1 MVLGRWG
8 GCSRCFKLVSVV
20 DWWLAFC
27 GCVELVVVGIC
38 FSWWYLFFEMVLGG
52 GFGWLSSLVLGFDC
66 VELQWGW
73 FGFGL
78 IWGGCGG
85 FLAISVRC
93 GVGIIRILW
102 VLWFRASGFVLFCVL
117 VLYSGV

>member
-1 MVLGRWG
+1 M
-8 GCSRCFKLVSVV
+8 
-20 DWWLAFC
+20 
-27 GCVELVVVGIC
+27 
-38 FSWWYLFFEMVLGG
+38 
-52 GFGWLSSLVLGFDC
+52 VLGFDC

-117 VLYSGV
+117 VCILGFDDKVDLCGCGGFLAVWVFMLILVWVGLVFWLRL